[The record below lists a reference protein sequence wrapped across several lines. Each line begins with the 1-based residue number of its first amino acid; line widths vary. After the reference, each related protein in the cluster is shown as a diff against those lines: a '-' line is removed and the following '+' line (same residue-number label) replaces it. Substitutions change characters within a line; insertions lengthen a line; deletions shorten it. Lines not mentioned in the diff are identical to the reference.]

1 MSFAGTIISMLYH
14 ITLIGIFE
22 TVFFFNFISISED
35 NALEQSLESYI
46 NGVVSSCHSWPANIT
61 VIINDILQVFVN
73 TSSIVNQANS
83 EAVVRKSFNN
93 NLQLNA
99 WIYVISL
106 ASLSILMTGI
116 CRWYGIKIYLK
127 KLIAENIAMVI
138 LLGLYEYMFF
148 STIIYNYKNI
158 SQPEMNLMIINKLH
172 NTCNLL

>member
-1 MSFAGTIISMLYH
+1 
-14 ITLIGIFE
+14 
-22 TVFFFNFISISED
+22 
-35 NALEQSLESYI
+35 
-46 NGVVSSCHSWPANIT
+46 
-61 VIINDILQVFVN
+61 
-73 TSSIVNQANS
+73 
-83 EAVVRKSFNN
+83 
-93 NLQLNA
+93 
-99 WIYVISL
+99 VISL